1 MTTPT
6 GPADPGQTRPQTGIP
21 AGDVPAEDVPAEEV
35 DVRYLA
41 GQRLPADGAWLWITT
56 AKAEPEG
63 EFTAVFLPGAEPHP
77 HGGDVLLH
85 VYPATCVQEQ
95 AVPDAQ
101 VRVVAVVAESL
112 VLVAGWERL
121 DLDFWPE
128 RVRATTAFARGV
140 LGELRD
146 HGADLGGSV
155 QIAPQAARPV
165 VAGFP
170 FLESKMTP

>member
-1 MTTPT
+1 MTAPT
-6 GPADPGQTRPQTGIP
+6 GPADPGQAQPPDGLP
-21 AGDVPAEDVPAEEV
+21 AGDGPAEEV

-56 AKAEPEG
+56 AEAEPESA
-63 EFTAVFLPGAEPHP
+63 FTAVFVPMPGPHP

-85 VYPATCVQEQ
+85 VSPAATGHEQ

-101 VRVVAVVAESL
+101 VRIVAVVAGAL
-112 VLVAGWERL
+112 ILVAGWERL
-121 DLDFWPE
+121 DLDLWPE
-128 RVRATTAFARGV
+128 QVRATAAFARGV

-146 HGADLGGSV
+146 HGADLGGPV
-155 QIAPQAARPV
+155 QIAPQVASLV

-170 FLESKMTP
+170 FLESKHPEMP

>member
-1 MTTPT
+1 MSMPT
-6 GPADPGQTRPQTGIP
+6 GPADPGQARPPDGNP
-21 AGDVPAEDVPAEEV
+21 AGDVPAEEV

-56 AKAEPEG
+56 AEAELEG
-63 EFTAVFLPGAEPHP
+63 AFTAVFVPTPGPDP

-85 VYPATCVQEQ
+85 VCPAATSHEQ

-101 VRVVAVVAESL
+101 VQIVAVVAEAL
-112 VLVAGWERL
+112 ILVARWERL
-121 DLDFWPE
+121 DLDLWPE
-128 RVRATTAFARGV
+128 QVRATAAFTRGA

-155 QIAPQAARPV
+155 QVAPQAASPM

-170 FLESKMTP
+170 SLESKYPVTP